1 MTHED
6 LLFWLRIARELIL
19 TAYPA
24 LRDYLITKARSR
36 AACPVCGRSGSTG
49 SQRPGRPG

>member
-1 MTHED
+1 MHHKD

-24 LRDYLITKARSR
+24 LRDYIAAKVRAR

-49 SQRPGRPG
+49 SPRPGRPG

>member
-6 LLFWLRIARELIL
+6 LLFCLRIARELIL

-24 LRDYLITKARSR
+24 LRDYITAKVRAR
-36 AACPVCGRSGSTG
+36 AACPVCGRSRSTG
-49 SQRPGRPG
+49 SPGPGRPG